1 MCKVRVP
8 VGKRILELPA
18 GMLENDRG
26 DFIGT
31 AAREVSLS
39 TSINVEIFIFTAIYK
54 SACSFA
60 SLLYRI

>member
-18 GMLENDRG
+18 GMLEDDRG

-39 TSINVEIFIFTAIYK
+39 L
-54 SACSFA
+54 
-60 SLLYRI
+60 SLSL